1 MRRSVLLVE
10 SEPGVR
16 ALLRIQ
22 LRLLGVPVVEAPSG
36 RAGLAALPAHLGEI
50 AAVISGEL
58 GPPVDGAALLAGLR
72 ALDPD
77 VPVLFFLA
85 HSLPAD
91 VLYQPR
97 VGVFEK
103 PHGLGD
109 LCRAAADVV
118 AGAVAAPG

>member
-1 MRRSVLLVE
+1 LVVE

-16 ALLRIQ
+16 ALLGIQ
-22 LRLLGVPVVEAPSG
+22 LRLRGAAVVEAASG
-36 RAGLAALPAHLGEI
+36 RAGLAALAARPGEI
-50 AAVISGEL
+50 GAVVSGEL

-85 HSLPAD
+85 HSLPPE
-91 VLYQPR
+91 VLYQPG

-109 LCRAAADVV
+109 LCRAVADV
-118 AGAVAAPG
+118 AAEPAAVRG